1 MIINITSKWFAFILA
16 PFLLLV
22 VSQSVLASNVSKIDC
37 EKAYSTYEMEFCAA
51 QEREVAIKKMR
62 RYLIASYSQYN
73 DNSETVE
80 AIKGSQQAWETYKK
94 YNCDAV
100 YTSWTT
106 GSIRGLMSINCST
119 RLTRQRTHELWLN
132 YLTYMDSTPPVLPEP
147 LLD

>member
-1 MIINITSKWFAFILA
+1 MNAKQTYTPHIFILSVFTLMSMA
-16 PFLLLV
+16 TLV
-22 VSQSVLASNVSKIDC
+22 RASNGDTVDC
-37 EKAYSTYEMEFCAA
+37 EKAYSTYAMEYCAA
-51 QEREVAIKKMR
+51 QETEGAAKNMR

-73 DNSETVE
+73 DNPETVE
-80 AIKGSQQAWETYKK
+80 AIKASQQAWETYKRQ
-94 YNCDAV
+94 NCDAV